1 MKQSLWTFRAST
13 PFLIFRGLHGQ
24 DLWTHWYKMFPSGQ
38 KFNQHAVANTSA
50 QTPWTTTTKKKCVV
64 ENSHS
69 ELFLRVYKS
78 VWAYAHVRGRLG
90 EILTCEPWTTRSFPV
105 RFCLDLQTNAR
116 TAQPGYT
123 KCVVLFK
130 FRCSEDAL
138 DFILYYT
145 EVTLRSRNPLKR
157 SLRVFAPKEHPS
169 FFYGGSPC
177 TASAGGGVTTRARF
191 KQDFLEGLN
200 RS

>member
-38 KFNQHAVANTSA
+38 RFNQHAVANTSA
-50 QTPWTTTTKKKCVV
+50 QTFWTTTTTKKCVV
-64 ENSHS
+64 ENSHI

-145 EVTLRSRNPLKR
+145 EVTLRSRNPLKGHWECSPR
-157 SLRVFAPKEHPS
+157 RRTQASSTAAAPAPPALVEAWRHEP
-169 FFYGGSPC
+169 
-177 TASAGGGVTTRARF
+177 
-191 KQDFLEGLN
+191 GLN
-200 RS
+200 RISWKA

>member
-1 MKQSLWTFRAST
+1 MLSLTQALKH
-13 PFLIFRGLHGQ
+13 PQ
-24 DLWTHWYKMFPSGQ
+24 Q
-38 KFNQHAVANTSA
+38 Q
-50 QTPWTTTTKKKCVV
+50 QKKKCVV

-138 DFILYYT
+138 AFILYYT

-200 RS
+200 RSYLVAANSRNTTIFCTASRKVVKLSQQK

>member
-1 MKQSLWTFRAST
+1 MLSLTQALKH
-13 PFLIFRGLHGQ
+13 PQ
-24 DLWTHWYKMFPSGQ
+24 Q
-38 KFNQHAVANTSA
+38 Q
-50 QTPWTTTTKKKCVV
+50 QKKKCVV

-138 DFILYYT
+138 AFTLYYT

-157 SLRVFAPKEHPS
+157 SLRVFPPKEHP
-169 FFYGGSPC
+169 
-177 TASAGGGVTTRARF
+177 TASAGGGVTTRARI